1 MKLAVSN
8 IAWSAEDDGVM
19 LSYLSAHE
27 CMGLEIAPTRIFPET
42 PYEKLAEAQGFS
54 ERLWQEHHLCVAS
67 MQSIWYGR
75 QEALFGTEEERA
87 ALFAYTEQAIA
98 FATAMHCTNLVF
110 GCPKNRVRNGRD
122 DAPVLAFFRAVA
134 DAAARAGVV
143 FSLEANP
150 PIYQTD
156 YLNRTTEVLDLV
168 ERIQSPGLRANLDLG
183 AMVEN
188 GEAASILKGRV
199 HLIHHVHLSEPY
211 LKPVVRRALHADI
224 ADVLRSEGYDG
235 FISLEMGRQE
245 TRKPVQAAVTYLGEV
260 FGDGISRS

>member
-8 IAWSAEDDGVM
+8 IAWSSQDDGAM
-19 LSYLSAHE
+19 LSYLSAHG
-27 CMGLEIAPTRIFPET
+27 CTGLEIAPTRIFPET

-54 ERLWQEHHLCVAS
+54 ERLWHHHHLCVAS

-87 ALFAYTEQAIA
+87 ALLAYTKQTIA
-98 FATAMHCTNLVF
+98 FAAAMHCTNLVF
-110 GCPKNRVRNGRD
+110 GCPRNRARNGRD

-150 PIYQTD
+150 PIYHTD
-156 YLNRTTEVLDLV
+156 YLNRTAEVLDLV
-168 ERIQSPGLRANLDLG
+168 ERIHSPGLRMNLDLG
-183 AMVEN
+183 TMVEN
-188 GEAASILKGRV
+188 EETASLLEGRV

-211 LKPVVRRALHADI
+211 LKPIVRRALHADV

-235 FISLEMGRQE
+235 FVSLEMRRQDALA
-245 TRKPVQAAVTYLGEV
+245 PVQAAVTYLGEV
-260 FGDGISRS
+260 FGDGIL